1 MGTINLLE
9 LKPTRISR
17 NLRGKYMLFYGLPK
31 IGKTTL
37 LTKFPK
43 SLILEFE
50 TGTNALNNAYVQP
63 ISKWTEAKAVLREL
77 RKGKR
82 PKYDFLMTL
91 ISYISLP
98 ARLDNSDFVE

>member
-1 MGTINLLE
+1 MEDSAKISQKLNLRLIVVAQDE
-9 LKPTRISR
+9 LK
-17 NLRGKYMLFYGLPK
+17 GKAIQEYDKL
-31 IGKTTL
+31 
-37 LTKFPK
+37 
-43 SLILEFE
+43 
-50 TGTNALNNAYVQP
+50 
-63 ISKWTEAKAVLREL
+63 LREL